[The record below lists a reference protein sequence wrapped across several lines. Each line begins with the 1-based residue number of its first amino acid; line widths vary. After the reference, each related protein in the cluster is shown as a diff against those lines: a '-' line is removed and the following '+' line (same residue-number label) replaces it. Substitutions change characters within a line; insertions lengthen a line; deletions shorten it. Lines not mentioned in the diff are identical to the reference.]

1 MRTLTES
8 MGQTTEDI
16 EILLI
21 VSSSGTRKGCFQK
34 KKKNETKIFILKFI
48 KMLLFTQKIKKWTF
62 EHDK

>member
-34 KKKNETKIFILKFI
+34 KKKKK
-48 KMLLFTQKIKKWTF
+48 KKKKWNENFHFKIHKNATF
-62 EHDK
+62 YPKN